1 MKNKLRVAA
10 IIITPPSFK
19 ASGGVSAGLQL
30 MKHVAKTCETHLLLM
45 SDHTES
51 AIEDSL
57 NIDRIPAYNAAA
69 AFAKFVPRQ
78 IITLLWRA
86 KFADWLDKH
95 KPDIVH
101 FHNPN
106 PPGALA
112 QAANACWVRNIP
124 YVISTHG
131 FIEFNDYATAFGSP
145 GWQRPI
151 LDVLVRRPLV
161 RVARQAA
168 KVLMLSPQEEPV
180 VTSMGV
186 PKIRQ
191 GVVPN
196 GVDPYYLEVI
206 PKQQKEALVQ
216 RFSLPNNKK
225 RIFFVGN
232 HTTNKGIDTLL
243 KAVSIMQ
250 EPAVAIIAGGIRSQ
264 EEHHAMLQQS
274 GYDPASNKA
283 IFTDF
288 TSLEE
293 LRALYQS
300 ADIFAFPSRADTL
313 PLVILEAMVSRLPVV
328 STRIGGIPYEVTSD
342 TGILIQPGDAQAL
355 ADSLD
360 VLCKDALLCKRM
372 GDAGYAR
379 AMDLFDWSRS
389 AELSLQTYEEITG
402 LSR

>member
-1 MKNKLRVAA
+1 MKRQLRVAA
-10 IIITPPSFK
+10 IIITPPAFK
-19 ASGGVSAGLQL
+19 ASGGVSAGIQL
-30 MKHVAKTCETHLLLM
+30 MQNVARLADTRLLLM
-45 SDHTES
+45 SDKEDST
-51 AIEDSL
+51 IEDGL
-57 NIDRIPAYNAAA
+57 KIDRITAYNPAT
-69 AFAKFVPRQ
+69 AFSKFVPRQ
-78 IITLLWRA
+78 IITLMWRA
-86 KFADWLDKH
+86 KFAAWLDGV

-112 QAANACWVRNIP
+112 QAARACRARSIP

-131 FIEFNDYATAFGSP
+131 FIEFNDYATAFGAP
-145 GWQRPI
+145 KWQRPI
-151 LDVLVRRPLV
+151 IDMLVRRPLA

-180 VTSMGV
+180 VSSMDV
-186 PKIRQ
+186 PVARQ

-196 GVDPYYLEVI
+196 GVDPYYLEVL
-206 PKQQKEALVQ
+206 PKQEKEALVR
-216 RFSLPNNKK
+216 RFKLPDGKK

-243 KAVSIMQ
+243 KAVSMMK

-264 EEHHAMLQQS
+264 EEHQAMLRQAGFDASS
-274 GYDPASNKA
+274 GKA

-328 STRIGGIPYEVTSD
+328 STRIGGIPYEVSSD
-342 TGILIQPGDAQAL
+342 TGILIEPGDAPAL
-355 ADSLD
+355 ASALD
-360 VLCKDALLCKRM
+360 LLCKDTQLCKNM

-379 AMDLFDWSRS
+379 AMDVFNWPRS
-389 AELSLQTYEEITG
+389 AELSVAAYEEITQI
-402 LSR
+402 SR